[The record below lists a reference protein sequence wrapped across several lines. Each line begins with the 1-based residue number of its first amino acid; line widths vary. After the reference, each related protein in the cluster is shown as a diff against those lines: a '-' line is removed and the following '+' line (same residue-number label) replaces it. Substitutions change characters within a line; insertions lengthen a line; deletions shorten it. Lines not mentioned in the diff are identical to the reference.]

1 MSAPAGLRTGT
12 SLPPAVQAFGQVA
25 ATFDER
31 FGGWLSVAAQRR
43 AVRRQLDRAFR
54 RGDSVLELG
63 GGTGIDA
70 LYLARRGVRVLLTDG
85 SPDMVLRAAD
95 KVRRAGLAG
104 AVATR
109 QLVLEELHTFV
120 DQWTAARGP
129 RFDGAFSN
137 FAALNCVADLAGV
150 ARGLAVLLRPGA
162 PALLVVF
169 GKWSVG
175 EIGLHLLRGD
185 PATACRRWARGE
197 VPARLAGRG
206 FTVRYPGTP
215 AIAAAFTPY
224 FRLVRRRGIG
234 IFVPPSAAEPVVSR
248 WPGLL
253 RLLERLDRVA
263 AAPLALLGDHVLLE
277 FARTEVPV

>member
-1 MSAPAGLRTGT
+1 MSAPIGLRTGT

-43 AVRRQLDRAFR
+43 AVRRQLERAFR

-63 GGTGIDA
+63 GGTGEDA
-70 LYLARRGVRVLLTDG
+70 LYLAQRGVRVLLTDG
-85 SPDMVLRAAD
+85 SPDMVFRAAE

-104 AVATR
+104 AIATR
-109 QLVLEELHTFV
+109 QLVLEELDAFV
-120 DQWTAARGP
+120 DEWTGAGRP
-129 RFDGAFSN
+129 CLDGAFSN
-137 FAALNCVADLAGV
+137 FAALNCVADLASV
-150 ARGLAVLLRPGA
+150 ARGLAALLRPGA
-162 PALLVVF
+162 PAVLVVF
-169 GKWSVG
+169 GTFPAG
-175 EIGLHLLRGD
+175 EILLHLLKGD
-185 PATACRRWARGE
+185 PATAFRRLARGD

-206 FTVRYPGTP
+206 FTVRYPGSRT
-215 AIAAAFTPY
+215 IAAAFAPY

-263 AAPLALLGDHVLLE
+263 AAPLALLGDHLLLQ
-277 FARTEVPV
+277 FARTEAPI